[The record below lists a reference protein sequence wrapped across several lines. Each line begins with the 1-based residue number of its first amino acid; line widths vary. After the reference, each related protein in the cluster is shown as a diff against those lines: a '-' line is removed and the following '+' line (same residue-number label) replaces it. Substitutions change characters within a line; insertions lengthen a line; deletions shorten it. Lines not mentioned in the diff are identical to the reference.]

1 MSNNNIEYI
10 LEKLTELFPNAG
22 CELVYHNIFE
32 LVIAVSLSSQTTDKA
47 VNKITPILFGKYPDV
62 YALAKADISDVEYIL
77 KPLGMSKQKSKN
89 IVALSQILI
98 DKYNGIVPNSQE
110 ALESF
115 PGVGRKTANVVM
127 TEGFHIPRLP
137 VDTHVERVSKRMG
150 LVLETDNTLNTEL
163 KLMKL
168 IEKDQWHKAHHLLLF
183 MGRYKCFAKNP
194 KCDDCFYKQH
204 CKYDKKPLS

>member
-1 MSNNNIEYI
+1 MLNNNIEYI
-10 LEKLTELFPNAG
+10 LEKIEELFPNAG
-22 CELVYHNIFE
+22 CELIYHNMFE
-32 LVIAVSLSSQTTDKA
+32 LLVAVSLSSQTTDKA
-47 VNKITPILFGKYPDV
+47 VNKITPILFEKYPNV
-62 YALAKADISDVEYIL
+62 YALAKAAVLDVEQIL

-89 IVALSQILI
+89 IVTLSQILV
-98 DKYNGIVPNSQE
+98 DKYDGIVPNSQE
-110 ALESF
+110 ALESL

-127 TEGFHIPRLP
+127 TEGFRVPRLP

-168 IEKDQWHKAHHLLLF
+168 IKKDKWHKAHHLLLF

-194 KCDDCFYKQH
+194 QCNDCFYKND